1 MLPELLPGDAVDFY
15 RVTLFTN
22 SWRTIMKK
30 FFYNLLGILLFGA
43 LLSGIFMISEYARI
57 EREKESTAVSTRFQI
72 VDRTGYIF
80 QDPTIII
87 PGMEPGSL
95 YRLKAGRD
103 SSVIIDFSNE
113 PGIHE
118 FYKSNQEQFYRM
130 SGILRNETHS
140 TSSGGKLE
148 IQVLEVLH
156 LRILKVR

>member
-1 MLPELLPGDAVDFY
+1 
-15 RVTLFTN
+15 
-22 SWRTIMKK
+22 MKK

-57 EREKESTAVSTRFQI
+57 EREKESTAVSTRFKI

-80 QDPTIII
+80 HDPTITI

-113 PGIHE
+113 PDIHE